1 MPAPTRH
8 SAVPFGC
15 EELHLTG
22 RDHEYQNHLQ
32 IIVLQDPFTYT
43 L

>member
-1 MPAPTRH
+1 MPAPTRE
-8 SAVPFGC
+8 SAIPFSG

-22 RDHEYQNHLQ
+22 HDHEYQNHLQ